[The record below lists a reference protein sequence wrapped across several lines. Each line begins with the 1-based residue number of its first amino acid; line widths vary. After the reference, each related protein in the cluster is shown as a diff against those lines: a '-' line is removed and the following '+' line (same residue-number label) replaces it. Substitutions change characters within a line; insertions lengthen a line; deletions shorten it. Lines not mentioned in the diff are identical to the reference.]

1 MSIKPAAFAG
11 DPESLAELSQCDYS
25 LRITL
30 ESARNGQ
37 IPSNRKIR
45 VYADGIYDLFHAG
58 HARQLMQAK
67 SAFPNVYLIVG
78 VNSDYLTNK
87 FKGKT
92 VMNETERY
100 EAVRH
105 CRYVD
110 EVVRDAPWIL
120 TDEFLSEHK
129 IDFVAHDDIPYTSND
144 SDDVYTLIKQRGMFL
159 ATKRTDGISTSDLVA
174 RIVRD
179 YDVYVRRNLA
189 RGYTA
194 KELNVSFLNEKKFLL
209 QNKMDE
215 LKDKGKLLVENL
227 GQKRHEFIQ
236 KWEDKSIEFV
246 NSFIEL
252 FGPDG
257 TLNTIWN
264 QSTGRIKRA
273 LSPSP
278 SPSSSSPEHRS
289 YRRHRNIDNDN
300 DDESSS
306 SSLHDLNIGFS
317 GFSEEDDFLNDNKRS
332 LHKSSSTTSPP
343 TTKRS
348 RIDSKSTRKS
358 PKTRS
363 TNVIDE
369 YSDNDDDD
377 MIVTKKQNN
386 HEESLKNNHSSS
398 SSNNNNNNKNPNNK
412 ISTNGGS
419 KQRRTKH

>member
-1 MSIKPAAFAG
+1 MSIKPAAISG
-11 DPESLAELSQCDYS
+11 DPESLAELSRCDYS
-25 LRITL
+25 IRITL
-30 ESARNGQ
+30 DSARAGH
-37 IPSNRKIR
+37 IPSDRKIR
-45 VYADGIYDLFHAG
+45 IYADGIYDLFHAG

-78 VNSDYLTNK
+78 VNGDYLTNK

-144 SDDVYTLIKQRGMFL
+144 SDDVYTIIKERGMFL
-159 ATKRTDGISTSDLVA
+159 ATKRTEGISTSDLVA

-215 LKDKGKLLVENL
+215 LKDKGKMLVENL

-236 KWEDKSIEFV
+236 KWEDKSIEFI

-278 SPSSSSPEHRS
+278 SPSNSSPEHRLG
-289 YRRHRNIDNDN
+289 
-300 DDESSS
+300 DD
-306 SSLHDLNIGFS
+306 SSLPHGMNTGFS
-317 GFSEEDDFLNDNKRS
+317 GFSEEEDYLNTTG
-332 LHKSSSTTSPP
+332 SSHSMNRYVS

-348 RIDSKSTRKS
+348 RNGPKSNKLSRRSIT
-358 PKTRS
+358 TRS
-363 TNVIDE
+363 VSSMDE
-369 YSDNDDDD
+369 YSDDEDNNDDLN
-377 MIVTKKQNN
+377 VSKKNN
-386 HEESLKNNHSSS
+386 HENSSS
-398 SSNNNNNNKNPNNK
+398 NNRSSISSNNNNSNRNINK
-412 ISTNGGS
+412 ISTNGAKETNRTS
-419 KQRRTKH
+419 TNNQRRMKQK